1 MHFCISWDVSEIKL
15 VVWGICGRLE
25 AYIGYKGDI
34 KSKVEQLELFRRNLG
49 RRHIMELEENEKAGI
64 ECRNRSNINF
74 SSQTFPGLNLSADYN
89 LTQGGM
95 EGYFIERKCLF
106 P

>member
-1 MHFCISWDVSEIKL
+1 
-15 VVWGICGRLE
+15 
-25 AYIGYKGDI
+25 
-34 KSKVEQLELFRRNLG
+34 
-49 RRHIMELEENEKAGI
+49 MELEENEKAGI

>member
-1 MHFCISWDVSEIKL
+1 MFLRLNWLSG
-15 VVWGICGRLE
+15 GICGRLE

-74 SSQTFPGLNLSADYN
+74 SSQTFPGLVG
-89 LTQGGM
+89 LTQL
-95 EGYFIERKCLF
+95 RLK
-106 P
+106 